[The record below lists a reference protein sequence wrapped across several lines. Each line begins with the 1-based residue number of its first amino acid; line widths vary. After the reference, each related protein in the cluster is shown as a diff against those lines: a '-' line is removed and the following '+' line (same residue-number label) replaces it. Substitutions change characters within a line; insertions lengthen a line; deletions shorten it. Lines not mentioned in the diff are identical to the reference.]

1 MRKISGKMDMLSG
14 SLADKILLFAIPL
27 AASSILQQLF
37 NSVDV
42 AVVGHFASDPALA
55 TAAVGCNAPI
65 INLVINLFVGV
76 SVGANVVVSSF
87 IGAGRRDEVNRTVHS
102 AMALA
107 IVCGLLLLVIGVSI
121 AEPALSALDTPQEVL
136 PQAVLYLRIYSIGMP
151 FIMIYNFGAAVL
163 RCVGDTRRP
172 LICLT
177 ISGALNAVLNIVF
190 VIAFGL
196 DVEGVAIATVI
207 SNVLSAVMVW
217 IFLMRERSEIRIEL
231 GKLRIAKD
239 DLSRILRVGIP
250 AGLQSMVFSLSN
262 IFIQAVLNSFGMN
275 AMAGSA
281 AALNYEN
288 FSYFVVSS
296 FTQAAVT
303 FTSQNYGAKEY
314 GRCRKV
320 FRICMAMG
328 LSFTALVSLTFV
340 AGHDFFASIFI
351 NDPAVLEYAVKRIVY
366 VLPLYLLIVT
376 YEVGG
381 ASLRGIGYSM
391 TPAVITI
398 LGMCVFRMFWSYV
411 ICGMLYPYYE
421 VLMIVYPVSW
431 FLTGSC
437 MLVAYF
443 ILRRRA
449 FAR

>member
-1 MRKISGKMDMLSG
+1 MLSG

-102 AMALA
+102 AMSLA

-231 GKLRIAKD
+231 GKLRIVKD

-281 AALNYEN
+281 AALNYES